1 MYSLTAIRNPGQF
14 KNRDFIET
22 PENIFFCV
30 VGEIHPDGYVI
41 AYPRYIATERAS
53 TSIWR
58 SREGLTYERLLKVY
72 SILSLKEALKILDRY
87 PYYLRD
93 LDAWGVR
100 MSCIPVERI
109 VRHLKPEER
118 LEEIMR
124 RGPSDKLES
133 KLTELVD
140 ILSSI
145 SGIPSGFFGVTGS
158 ILLGIHNPIFS
169 DIDLT
174 VYGLKESLKIKEII
188 LDLKNGG
195 MIKELSPDHIERS
208 IYEKS
213 LHYPIGVDDLR
224 RIYERMWQ
232 RGIFR
237 DVNFS
242 VHPERLLVDERYG
255 DRVYRNLGIAKAR
268 LEIVDDTEGIFL
280 PAVYSISM
288 LELLEG
294 DRRYEVEELV
304 SFDGFFSS
312 AFHVGDRIEVKAK
325 LEEVYDRRRS
335 RVYNRLVLGTL
346 EYAGVEY
353 AKFI

>member
-1 MYSLTAIRNPGQF
+1 MHSLSAIRNPGQF

-22 PENIFFCV
+22 SENIFFCV
-30 VGEIHPDGYVI
+30 VGEIHPDGYVV
-41 AYPRYIATERAS
+41 AYPKYIATEKAS
-53 TSIWR
+53 TNIWR

-72 SILSLKEALKILDRY
+72 SMISLKEALKILDRY

-100 MSCIPVERI
+100 MPCIPIERI
-109 VRHLKPEER
+109 VRHLKPEEK
-118 LEEIMR
+118 LEEIIHK
-124 RGPSDKLES
+124 GPSDRLEGI
-133 KLTELVD
+133 LTELVD
-140 ILSSI
+140 TFSSI

-158 ILLGIHNPIFS
+158 ILLGIHNLIFS

-174 VYGLKESLKIKEII
+174 VYGLKESLKIKETI
-188 LDLKNGG
+188 LDLKRSGIVRG
-195 MIKELSPDHIERS
+195 LPPDHIERS

-213 LHYPIGVDDLR
+213 FHYPMGVGDLR
-224 RIYERMWQ
+224 RIYERIWQ
-232 RGIFR
+232 RGVFR

-242 VHPERLLVDERYG
+242 VHPERLFVDERYG
-255 DRVYRNLGIAKAR
+255 DRGYRHHGMVRAR
-268 LEIVDDTEGIFL
+268 IEIVDDTEGIFL
-280 PAVYSISM
+280 PAVYSISV

-312 AFHVGDRIEVKAK
+312 AFHIGDRIEVKAK
-325 LEEVYDRRRS
+325 LEEVYDKRKNK
-335 RVYNRLVLGTL
+335 VYGRLVLGTL

-353 AKFI
+353 AMFI